1 MQARQVTVQIDADD
15 VLPFGRWNDLYVQ
28 FQEDGSVI
36 AVEPDDILDA
46 YIEAAAKIPVE
57 FGEVRLLAEDK
68 ISQLQA
74 LL

>member
-15 VLPFGRWNDLYVQ
+15 NLPFGRWMDLYVQ
-28 FQEDGSVI
+28 FKEDGSVAAI
-36 AVEPDDILDA
+36 EPDEVLDA
-46 YIEAAAKIPVE
+46 YLEAGAKVPPE

-68 ISQLQA
+68 IAQLQA